1 MKKYL
6 PFILLGVFG
15 LWVITSLRPPSPKN
29 GFDYAE
35 FGSLPAL
42 MNGRI
47 QPLDSVARNSLLQIR
62 SKATVRYPVDQ
73 NSNSQNE
80 TQAKTEKFES
90 MSPVEWLAE
99 VLFNP
104 SKADERRIFVIDH
117 PELLSL
123 LRLGEGKQFLSFN
136 QLKPHF
142 AEIDRQADRAQRIE
156 PARRTTFEKQVLKL
170 YTGLV
175 VFQRLKNSL
184 YPEEYGNFTNALAE
198 LQTALAPGLE
208 AFRASQSKKE
218 FNQDDLNRLVMV
230 MQKWDVVA
238 RSAYP
243 RFIPADKNEHSS
255 ASWQSPGELVMH
267 LVHDPNSSLPR
278 PVQFFAAMN
287 AAYIANSPQE
297 FNRAISEFKSWLAT
311 GYTEE
316 ISKTNRESFFN
327 NFAPFAK
334 AREIYIFAFLL
345 ACFSLFNLTD
355 WLRRS
360 SLYLL
365 ALAFILHT
373 AGIIFRMSIEGRPPV
388 TNLYSSVVFVG
399 WVVVLIGLYVEK
411 KFPYGISVLVASIGG
426 FATQI
431 VAHYLSLSGD
441 TMEVLRA
448 VLDTN
453 FWLATHVVTIAMGYG
468 AVYFGGL
475 FAVIYIIL
483 GVFTKRLTPDLARL
497 LSRIV
502 YGIMCFAIL
511 FSFLGT
517 VLGGIWADQSWGRF
531 WGWDPKENGALIIV
545 LWTAVYLHA
554 RWGKL
559 VSERGLMNMAV
570 FGNIVTSWSW
580 FGVNMLG
587 VGLHSYGFMDTAA
600 FWLLL
605 FIASQIAIIGI
616 GSIPLKYWKSF
627 PEQAEINASAAPAKT
642 AV

>member
-1 MKKYL
+1 MKKFI

-15 LWVITSLRPPSPKN
+15 LWALNSLRPPAPKN
-29 GFDYAE
+29 GFDFAA

-42 MNGRI
+42 LNGRI
-47 QPLDSVARNSLLQIR
+47 QPLDSVARNCLLQIR
-62 SKATVRYPVDQ
+62 SRATVRYPIEQSSEPQ
-73 NSNSQNE
+73 NV
-80 TQAKTEKFES
+80 AKTEKFET
-90 MSPVEWLAE
+90 MLPVEWLAE

-104 SKADERRIFVIDH
+104 AKADERRIFVVDH

-123 LRLGEGKQFLSFN
+123 LKLSEGKQFLSFN
-136 QLKPHF
+136 QLRPHF
-142 AEIDRQADRAQRIE
+142 PEIDRQAERAMKIE
-156 PARRTTFEKQVLKL
+156 PARRTTFEKQVVKL

-175 VFQRLKNSL
+175 VFQRLKNSMF
-184 YPEEYGNFTNALAE
+184 PEDYGNFTNALSD
-198 LQTALAPGLE
+198 LRNVLAPGVE
-208 AFRASQSKKE
+208 AFRASQAKKE
-218 FNQDDLNRLVMV
+218 FNQNDLNRLVMA

-243 RFIPADKNEHSS
+243 RLIPSDKNQHSS
-255 ASWQSPGELVMH
+255 ESWHSPGESVLH
-267 LVHDPNSSLPR
+267 LVHDPTATLPK
-278 PVQFFAAMN
+278 PVQLFAAMS
-287 AAYIANSPQE
+287 AAYLQNNPEE
-297 FNRAISEFKSWLAT
+297 FNKTVSEYESWLASS
-311 GYTEE
+311 YSEE
-316 ISKTNRESFFN
+316 LSKAKRESLFN

-355 WLRRS
+355 WVRRS

-365 ALAFILHT
+365 ALAFVLHT
-373 AGIIFRMSIEGRPPV
+373 VGILFRMSIEGRPPV

-411 KFPYGISVLVASIGG
+411 KFPFGISILVASIGG

-468 AVYFGGL
+468 AVYFAGL

-497 LSRIV
+497 LNRIV

-545 LWTAVYLHA
+545 LWTAIYLHA

-570 FGNIVTSWSW
+570 FGNVVTSWSW

-600 FWLLL
+600 FWLLV
-605 FIASQIAIIGI
+605 FICSQLAIIGI
-616 GSIPLKYWKSF
+616 GSLPLKHWKSF
-627 PEQAEINASAAPAKT
+627 AHQEIIDESVEAAKT
-642 AV
+642 TA

>member
-1 MKKYL
+1 MKKFI
-6 PFILLGVFG
+6 PIILLGIFG
-15 LWVITSLRPPSPKN
+15 LWVIASMRPPTPKN
-29 GFDYAE
+29 GFD
-35 FGSLPAL
+35 FGSFGSIPAL
-42 MNGRI
+42 LNGRI

-62 SKATVRYPVDQ
+62 SKATVRIPSDQ
-73 NSNSQNE
+73 TATNSAGKYE
-80 TQAKTEKFES
+80 TMLPA
-90 MSPVEWLAE
+90 EWLAE
-99 VLFNP
+99 VIFNP
-104 SKADERRIFVIDH
+104 AKADERRIFVIDH

-123 LRLGEGKQFLSFN
+123 LKLGEGKQFLSFN

-142 AEIDRQADRAQRIE
+142 AEIDKQAERAQRID
-156 PARRTTFEKQVLKL
+156 PAQRTTFEKQVLKL

-184 YPEEYGNFTNALAE
+184 FPEEYGNLNAALTELKNALK
-198 LQTALAPGLE
+198 PGLE
-208 AFRASQSKKE
+208 AFRASQAKKE
-218 FNQDDLNRLVMV
+218 FNQEDLNKLINIL
-230 MQKWDVVA
+230 QKWDVVA

-243 RFIPADKNEHSS
+243 RFIPPQENQHDKD
-255 ASWQSPGELVMH
+255 SWQSPGEFLLH
-267 LVHDPNSSLPR
+267 LVHDQNFVLPDAIEYYSR
-278 PVQFFAAMN
+278 MCDALLQNKPD
-287 AAYIANSPQE
+287 E
-297 FNRAISEFKSWLAT
+297 FNRAVAEYKGYLASV
-311 GYTEE
+311 YPQEL
-316 ISKTNRESFFN
+316 SKVKREAFFN

-334 AREIYIFAFLL
+334 AREIYIFAFIL
-345 ACFSLFNLTD
+345 ACISLVNLTE

-365 ALAFILHT
+365 ALAFVLHT
-373 AGIIFRMSIEGRPPV
+373 VGIIFRMSIEGRPPV

-411 KFPYGISVLVASIGG
+411 KFPYGISIVVASIGG

-468 AVYFGGL
+468 AVYVAGL

-483 GVFTKRLTPDLARL
+483 GVFTKRLTPELAQL

-502 YGIMCFAIL
+502 YGVMCFAIL

-545 LWTAVYLHA
+545 LWTAIYLHA

-600 FWLLL
+600 FWLLV
-605 FIASQIAIIGI
+605 FVASQLAIIAI
-616 GSIPLKYWKSF
+616 GSLPPKYWKSLATNQ
-627 PEQAEINASAAPAKT
+627 ET
-642 AV
+642 AVSEAGAPKPAV

>member
-1 MKKYL
+1 ML
-6 PFILLGVFG
+6 GLLS
-15 LWVITSLRPPSPKN
+15 LWVIASLRPPAPKN
-29 GFDYAE
+29 GFDFAAY
-35 FGSLPAL
+35 GSLPAL

-62 SKATVRYPVDQ
+62 SRATVRYPVEQ
-73 NSNSQNE
+73 NSDNQANSPSKQ
-80 TQAKTEKFES
+80 TKFES
-90 MSPVEWLAE
+90 MSPTEWLAE

-123 LRLGEGKQFLSFN
+123 LNLGEGKQFLSFN

-142 AEIDRQADRAQRIE
+142 AEIDKQAERAQRIE

-170 YTGLV
+170 YSGLV
-175 VFQRLKNSL
+175 AFQRLKNSL
-184 YPEEYGNFTNALAE
+184 YPEEYGNFTNALGE
-198 LQTALAPGLE
+198 LRNALEPGIK
-208 AFRASQSKKE
+208 AFRESQAKKE
-218 FNQDDLNRLVMV
+218 FNQGDLNRLVTV

-243 RFIPADKNEHSS
+243 RLIPTDKNDHTSS
-255 ASWQSPGELVMH
+255 SWQSPGEFVMH
-267 LVHDPNSSLPR
+267 LVHDPGAAFPKPIELY
-278 PVQFFAAMN
+278 AAMN
-287 AAYIANSPQE
+287 AAYLKNDPQE
-297 FNRAISEFKSWLAT
+297 FNKTVSEFQSWLSAN
-311 GYTEE
+311 Y
-316 ISKTNRESFFN
+316 SKELSKAKREAFFN

-365 ALAFILHT
+365 ILAFVLHT

-411 KFPYGISVLVASIGG
+411 KFPFGISVLVASIGG

-468 AVYFGGL
+468 AVYFAGL

-545 LWTAVYLHA
+545 LWTAIYLHA

-600 FWLLL
+600 FWLLV
-605 FIASQIAIIGI
+605 FIASQLAIIGI
-616 GSIPLKYWKSF
+616 GSLPLKHWKSF
-627 PEQAEINASAAPAKT
+627 TDQRMILSTSSETAAAK
-642 AV
+642 